1 VGKANLLCDALRGRV
16 VRMNDRA
23 EALRAE
29 YIAGVVTAGGSC
41 FCGIA
46 VALEISADVVTDLD
60 VGGSVDF
67 LGCQTAV
74 TDEASSRSLGRG

>member
-1 VGKANLLCDALRGRV
+1 VGEANLLCDALRGRV
-16 VRMNDRA
+16 VRMNDRD
-23 EALRAE
+23 EALRVE

-46 VALEISADVVTDLD
+46 VALQIRADVVTDLD

-74 TDEASSRSLGRG
+74 TGEASSRSLGRG